1 MPFHL
6 KKPFLQRDVNYQR
19 AFFICIVFFLFFH
32 EPDRKYIYIYIYVV
46 KKRKQQLKQGS
57 RLKEKY
63 FFFLPIHWCMF
74 GGFLPE
80 RIHYL
85 GSSFTLFSGQTFY

>member
-32 EPDRKYIYIYIYVV
+32 EPDRKYIYIYICGQKEEATIEAREQV
-46 KKRKQQLKQGS
+46 KG
-57 RLKEKY
+57 EI
-63 FFFLPIHWCMF
+63 FFFLTNSLVYVWWV
-74 GGFLPE
+74 
-80 RIHYL
+80 
-85 GSSFTLFSGQTFY
+85 FT